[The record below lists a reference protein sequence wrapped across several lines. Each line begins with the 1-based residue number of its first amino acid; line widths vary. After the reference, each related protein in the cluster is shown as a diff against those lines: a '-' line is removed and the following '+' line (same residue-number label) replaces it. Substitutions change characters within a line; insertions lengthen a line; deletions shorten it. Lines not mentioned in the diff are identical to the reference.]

1 MELFEADKNATPN
14 EKKLKLKLWLTP
26 GLLKSI
32 QTKYRMFKRLHKY
45 KNNLAL
51 TEKYKVY
58 RNALNRLLRLA
69 NLKNYQCNLNE
80 HKGNSQKY
88 CK

>member
-1 MELFEADKNATPN
+1 MELFEPDRNATPY
-14 EKKLKLKLWLTP
+14 EKKLKLKLWITP

-32 QTKYRMFKRLHKY
+32 QTKYRMFKRLNKY

-51 TEKYKVY
+51 TDKYKAY

-69 NLKNYQCNLNE
+69 NLKYYHCELNE
-80 HKGNSQKY
+80 LKGNPEKY
-88 CK
+88 NK

>member
-1 MELFEADKNATPN
+1 MELFIGNRNATLN
-14 EKKLKLKLWLTP
+14 EKNLKLKPWLTP

-32 QTKYRMFKRLHKY
+32 QTKYRMFKRLHKC

-51 TEKYKVY
+51 TEKYKAH
-58 RNALNRLLRLA
+58 RNALSQLLRLA
-69 NLKNYQCNLNE
+69 NLKYYLCELNE

-88 CK
+88 SK